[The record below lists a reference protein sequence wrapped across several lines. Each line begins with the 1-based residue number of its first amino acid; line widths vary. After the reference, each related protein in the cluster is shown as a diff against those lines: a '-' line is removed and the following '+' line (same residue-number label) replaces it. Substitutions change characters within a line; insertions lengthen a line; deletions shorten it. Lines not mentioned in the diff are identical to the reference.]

1 MKAAITIFLI
11 EMALMEFFQTHVYTM
26 PHGVALLRHTF
37 LNLDQSLN
45 YGIPLDQPDDHK
57 APLRPLP
64 RPTLCIAN
72 DDHEYYSPS
81 LAVAVVHRRD
91 VGPASL
97 HNRPI
102 VQVDQLEVDSGRGR
116 ATRSVLVFSQEQ

>member
-45 YGIPLDQPDDHK
+45 YGIPLDRPDDHK

-64 RPTLCIAN
+64 QPTLCIAN
-72 DDHEYYSPS
+72 DDHECYNPL
-81 LAVAVVHRRD
+81 LAVAVVHQLD

-97 HNRPI
+97 HSLPMAQAGR
-102 VQVDQLEVDSGRGR
+102 LKVDSSRGQ
-116 ATRSVLVFSQEQ
+116 ATRWVLVFLQEQ

>member
-1 MKAAITIFLI
+1 MKTAITIFLI
-11 EMALMEFFQTHVYTM
+11 EMALVEFSQTHVYTM

-64 RPTLCIAN
+64 QPTLCIAN

-81 LAVAVVHRRD
+81 LAVAVVHQLD
-91 VGPASL
+91 VGPASR
-97 HNRPI
+97 HNRPMA
-102 VQVDQLEVDSGRGR
+102 QAGLLKVDSSRGR